1 MLACLASLWL
11 VGCSSLGGRGRSG
24 LRHGRDDLP
33 GSPAWTG
40 APRPGRIHAYTSPG
54 RLPELRDAEGNPLP
68 LRHTG
73 VHAALRGHIAAVK
86 VRQRFHNASDHA
98 IEVVY
103 TFPLPENS
111 AVSDMKMIVGDRT
124 IEAEI
129 MRRDEARQTYE
140 TARETGHTASLLEQ
154 ERPNVFTQS
163 VANIP
168 PGQDVEVELRYVQT
182 LTYDAGE
189 YELVFPMVVGPRF
202 DPGDGSVPDAAR
214 ISPPVVGHGVRTGH
228 DIELVVDAQA
238 GPPIVSWT
246 SPTHELDAT
255 LEDGRL
261 RATLVPHESLP
272 NRDFVLRY
280 RVGGGEPQAAVL
292 LGEPD
297 DGGGHYMLVVHPPE
311 VDVDAEVGRR
321 EVIFVVDRS
330 GSMAGPPLAL
340 AKQTVRELLARLRPV
355 DTFDVVGFAS
365 GTERL
370 FGVPRPANA
379 ENLVLALRFIDAME
393 GGGGTMMKDAVE
405 AALSDRV
412 ADGFNRYVLFLTDGW
427 IGDER
432 AIFRGARDLVERV
445 AERGNVARV
454 FGIGIGAACNREL
467 IDGISEAGRGV
478 SRTIVLRDEPARVV
492 DATMHDIDRPV
503 LTGLSLPEG
512 GPLRYEPY
520 PTEIPDLFVSQPVVV
535 MGRYHGDVGTH
546 VVLRGHRGGEAVRL
560 EVPVH
565 RVEGADGLLRA
576 LWARAKV
583 AELEVGLWHEPTAEI
598 VDRITRVG
606 LAYRI
611 VTPFTSFVAVDRSHV
626 VSDGAPERVVQP
638 VAIPE
643 GVDPM
648 MAGARAYE
656 ASAALAGAPAVPHV
670 PAPVGPGGRGDEG
683 TLRMIRV
690 AAMPVETH
698 ASSTHTVSKAEARY
712 IPVGQSISRDF
723 TQVVDLAPTALRDSA
738 GISLG
743 GTTSAE
749 SRYTVDGATINNPA
763 FGTVGATIV
772 QEFVEEVSVLESGY
786 EAEHGG
792 ASGGQ
797 VHARRISGTNL
808 LRGSARF
815 SFTPRLLAP
824 RFIIG
829 TDEAVRTTETPDFAM
844 EGVVTAAGPIIRD
857 RLFWTAGVSLTGGR
871 NSLIQSFHHRVDAD
885 GSGGYDGCSH
895 QQGAFDCAPG
905 TGHIATREFA
915 QQRFRTGQLQ
925 GGYQLGL
932 DWYINPRHSLRLTVG
947 GTPRF
952 VRRSYRHAAGN
963 PFDPTLVAD
972 PLGGRSLVAHGALG
986 DHFGWDRSDT
996 LYSSLSYRGRF
1007 LDDELELEATLA
1019 YSRQSRQTA
1028 WRLDD
1033 PALREIPATQ
1043 YKDAEGGSLVE
1054 LLDADGRLDSV
1065 PGVVQACSATGL
1077 PGEACPV
1084 RLWMTGGIGQYGR
1097 DQSQR
1102 GEGRVAVTHYLT
1114 AAGHHQL
1121 KYGLAFEHLVRRTT
1135 SQYSGSNLADFQGRC
1150 QGAGLGE
1157 QPDDAG
1163 GEWCFDGSSGRYL
1176 VDNAGRVDNHRYVI
1190 VDLDDPDRRT
1200 TLGYG
1205 RARKEQGRLD
1215 AIATPEGAGIRAP
1228 AYDETLSAQHYGLF
1242 LQDRWALL
1250 SNLYLSAGVRWEL
1263 QDMRDILGE
1272 RGLLIRDNV
1281 GPRVGIIYDWTD
1293 EGRSR
1298 LYAHY
1303 GMFFNP
1309 LPLQLGSRAFGGLID
1324 VRRTYRNAECQ
1335 GQHVMLAG
1343 QSFARERDGQ
1353 PTEFCADVASSTSQ
1367 AFDGGGVVPRLR
1379 GHYDHQWQAGYE
1391 HEVVEDLVVG
1401 ARWLHTALGRAVE
1414 DVSTDGGRHFLVANP
1429 GEAVAAED
1437 VQRQRAQCT
1446 ELDAR
1451 LQALDPDDVTRSGLA
1466 RELERC
1472 QLFADALDH
1481 VGALFDRPRRTF
1493 DAFTLEVRKR
1503 FARSWWLNAS
1513 YTYSRLRGNYDGF
1526 VDPVT
1531 GAIDLGASTQYDTPE
1546 LVRNSFGPLSFDVP
1560 HRLKLDGFYMLD
1572 LGEAGTL
1579 TLGTSLRVSSG
1590 FPISLRGGHPL
1601 YAGAPVYVL
1610 PRGAGG
1616 RIQPNASWNLSAGYT
1631 YPLPM
1636 DLELGAV
1643 IRVLNVTNARAVMR
1657 VDEIYSFQSTR
1668 AVAGGDARDLAHTKI
1683 QDPSDPAAF
1692 FQRTI
1697 LARQGNHGAE
1707 AAFQTPLAASFELL
1721 LRF

>member
-1 MLACLASLWL
+1 VVLACLVSLWL
-11 VGCSSLGGRGRSG
+11 VGCSSLGGHGRWG
-24 LRHGRDDLP
+24 VRHGRSDELP

-40 APRPGRIHAYTSPG
+40 AARPGRIHAYTSPG
-54 RLPELRDAEGNPLP
+54 RLPELRDADGTPLP

-73 VHAALRGHIAAVK
+73 VHAALRGHIAAVT

-124 IEAEI
+124 IAAEI
-129 MRRDEARQTYE
+129 MRRDEARETYE

-168 PGQDVEVELRYVQT
+168 AGQDVEVELRYVQT

-189 YELVFPMVVGPRF
+189 HELVFPMVVGPRF
-202 DPGDGSVPDAAR
+202 DPGGGSVPDAAR

-246 SPTHELDAT
+246 CPSHELDAT
-255 LEDGRL
+255 LEAGRL

-297 DGGGHYMLVVHPPE
+297 DDGTGHYMLVVYPPKAN
-311 VDVDAEVGRR
+311 VDAEVGRR

-340 AKQTVRELLARLRPV
+340 AKQAVRELLARLRPV
-355 DTFDVVGFAS
+355 DAFDVVGFAS

-370 FGVPRPANA
+370 FGRPRPANA
-379 ENLVLALRFIDAME
+379 ENLVLALRFIDDME

-405 AALSDRV
+405 AALSDPV

-427 IGDER
+427 VSDER
-432 AIFRGARDLVERV
+432 EIFKGARELVERV
-445 AERGNVARV
+445 AARGNVARV
-454 FGIGIGAACNREL
+454 FGIGIGAAPNRAL

-478 SRTIVLRDEPARVV
+478 SRTIVSREEPARVV
-492 DATMHDIDRPV
+492 DAIMHDIDRPV
-503 LTGLSLPEG
+503 LTGLSLPKA
-512 GPLRYEPY
+512 GPLRPETY
-520 PTEIPDLFVSQPVVV
+520 PAEIPDLFVSQPVVV
-535 MGRYHGDVGTH
+535 MGRYDGDVGGS
-546 VVLRGHRGGEAVRL
+546 VVLHGRRANAVVRL

-583 AELEVGLWHEPTAEI
+583 AELEVGLWHEPSAEI
-598 VDRITRVG
+598 IERITRVG
-606 LAYRI
+606 LTYRI
-611 VTPFTSFVAVDRSHV
+611 VTPFTSFVAVDHSRV
-626 VSDGAPERVVQP
+626 VSDGEPERVVQP

-648 MAGARAYE
+648 MAGAEAYA
-656 ASAALAGAPAVPHV
+656 ASVALAGGPPLSHV
-670 PAPVGPGGRGDEG
+670 QAPVTHEG
-683 TLRMIRV
+683 STRRMIHV
-690 AAMPVETH
+690 AAAPLASR
-698 ASSTHTVSKAEARY
+698 ASSTHYVSMAHVQS
-712 IPVGQSISRDF
+712 IPVGQSTSRDF
-723 TQVVDLAPTALRDSA
+723 TQVVDLTPTASRDSA
-738 GISLG
+738 GISLA
-743 GTTSAE
+743 GTTGAE
-749 SRYTVDGATINNPA
+749 SRIVVNGATINDPA
-763 FGTVGATIV
+763 FGTVGTMIV
-772 QEFVEEVSVLESGY
+772 PDFVERVTVLESGY

-797 VHARRISGTNL
+797 IHTERISGTNR

-815 SFTPRLLAP
+815 AFTPRLLAP

-829 TDEAVRTTETPDFAM
+829 TDDAVRTTETPDFSM
-844 EGVVTAAGPIIRD
+844 QGVVTASGFIIRD

-885 GSGGYDGCSH
+885 GSGGYEGCTH
-895 QQGAFDCAPG
+895 APGAFDCAPG
-905 TGHIATREFA
+905 TDHITTRKFA
-915 QQRFRTGQLQ
+915 EQRFHTGQLQ

-932 DWYINPRHSLRLTVG
+932 DWIINPRNALYLTVG

-952 VRRSYRHAAGN
+952 VRRSFRHAAGD
-963 PFDPTLVAD
+963 PFDPTLTAD
-972 PLGGRSLVAHGALG
+972 PLGRRSLVANGVLN
-986 DHFGWDRSDT
+986 DHFGWDRSDV

-1007 LDDELELEATLA
+1007 VDDTLELEATAA
-1019 YSRQSRQTA
+1019 YSRMFRQTA

-1033 PALREIPATQ
+1033 PALRKLPATQ
-1043 YKDAEGGSLVE
+1043 YTDAEGGSLLE
-1054 LLDADGRLDSV
+1054 LLASDGRLDSV
-1065 PGVVQACSATGL
+1065 PNVVQACSATGV

-1084 RLWMTGGIGQYGR
+1084 RLWLTGGIGQYGR

-1102 GEGRVAVTHYLT
+1102 GEGRVAATHFFT

-1135 SQYSGSNLADFQGRC
+1135 SQYSGSNRADFQGRC
-1150 QGAGLGE
+1150 QGAGVGE

-1176 VDNAGRVDNHRYVI
+1176 VSNADRVDNHRYVI

-1215 AIATPEGAGIRAP
+1215 AITAPDGAGIRAS
-1228 AYDETLSAQHYGLF
+1228 AYDETVSAQHYGLF

-1250 SNLYLSAGVRWEL
+1250 SNLFLSAGVRWEL

-1272 RGLLIRDNV
+1272 RALLIRDNV
-1281 GPRVGIIYDWTD
+1281 GPRLGVVYDWTD

-1298 LYAHY
+1298 LYASY
-1303 GMFFNP
+1303 GMFFNQ
-1309 LPLQLGSRAFGGLID
+1309 LPLQLGSRAFGGLVD
-1324 VRRTYRNAECQ
+1324 VRRSYRNADCQ
-1335 GQHVMLAG
+1335 GQPVTLAG

-1353 PTEFCADVASSTSQ
+1353 PTEFCSDTASSSSQ
-1367 AFDGGGVVPRLR
+1367 ALEGGVVPRLR
-1379 GHYDHQWQAGYE
+1379 GHYDHQLQLGYE

-1414 DVSTDGGRHFLVANP
+1414 DVSTDGGRHFLIANP

-1451 LQALDPDDVTRSGLA
+1451 LQALDPDDAARSGLA
-1466 RELERC
+1466 RDLERC
-1472 QLFADALDH
+1472 QLLADALDR
-1481 VGALFDRPRRTF
+1481 VGSLFDRPRRRF

-1503 FARSWWLNAS
+1503 FARGWQLNAS
-1513 YTYSRLRGNYDGF
+1513 YTYSRLLGNYDGF

-1531 GAIDLGASTQYDTPE
+1531 GFINLGASVQYDTPE
-1546 LVRNSFGPLSFDVP
+1546 LVRNSSGPLSFDTP
-1560 HRLKLDGFYMLD
+1560 HRFKLDGFYMFD
-1572 LGEAGTL
+1572 LRDAGRL

-1590 FPISLRGGHPL
+1590 FPISLRAGHPIF
-1601 YAGAPVYVL
+1601 AGAPVYVL

-1616 RIQPNASWNLSAGYT
+1616 RIQPNASWNLSIGYA

-1636 DLELGAV
+1636 DLELGAT
-1643 IRVLNVTNARAVMR
+1643 IRILNVTNARAVMR
-1657 VDEIYSFQSTR
+1657 VNEVYSFQSTR
-1668 AVAGGDARDLAHTKI
+1668 AVAGGDTRDLAHTKI
-1683 QDPSDPAAF
+1683 QDPGDPTAF

-1697 LARQGNHGAE
+1697 LARQGSHGVE
-1707 AAFQTPLAASFELL
+1707 TAFQTPLAASFELE